1 MELQQEQ
8 LEDAN
13 VLSLSRDLG
22 FFVDKRDKENLD
34 DNAEFLG
41 LGKRGKRRRELRK
54 QGLSRKEARKQTRDE
69 LGKTKVGGFLKK
81 VGNKVGNVV
90 KVGAL
95 AIPRN
100 AFLLLCK
107 INYRGWGDKFALS
120 LKKESFKNQLRQKWE
135 KLGGRFS
142 VLERNINMGKGKTPL
157 LCGRKCKARVQEW
170 KNQGFDG
177 SNMFEMFDAYDFGK
191 NEYNYPTGVEEAGV
205 GTTVASASVITG
217 ALTKIIEEAS
227 KSFAK
232 DMGSNISK
240 KMADT
245 LVDPSGKADMPPPKD
260 TQEYLEREILNNPSL
275 TSAQKQAAITDLRG
289 SLDLGSASGM
299 NKTTKYALI
308 GGGVLILGILTY
320 AITKK

>member
-8 LEDAN
+8 LEDAS

-69 LGKTKVGGFLKK
+69 LGRTKVGSFLNKAGKK
-81 VGNKVGNVV
+81 VGQVV
-90 KVGAL
+90 KTGAL

-107 INYRGWGDKFALS
+107 INYRGWGDKFALA
-120 LKKESFKNQLRQKWE
+120 LKKESFKNKLRQKWE

-142 VLERNINMGKGKTPL
+142 VLERNINMGKGKKPL

-205 GTTVASASVITG
+205 GTTVATASLITTT
-217 ALTKIIEEAS
+217 LTGIITEAS

-232 DMGSNISK
+232 DMGGNISK

-275 TSAQKQAAITDLRG
+275 TSAQKQDAITDLRG
-289 SLDLGSASGM
+289 SLNLGSAGGM

-308 GGGVLILGILTY
+308 GGGVLILGLLTY
-320 AITKK
+320 AIAKK